1 MIDLRPYQRR
11 TLDELYAWFGRHET
25 GNPIV
30 SACVGAG
37 KSVLIAT
44 LCREAIEQWPD
55 TRIVMTVASRELCQQ
70 NLGKLFAV
78 WPDAPAS
85 LYSASLGARQLG
97 GAVLYSTIGSIYKR
111 AHQLG
116 QVSLLLVDECHLIG
130 TSEAG
135 MYRQLIAELSRYN
148 PHLRV
153 IGWTGTAFRGD
164 GVWLTDQEEPIFHG
178 VASRVGMREL
188 LDDGYLAPLVSVS
201 TRTRIATDDV
211 EMRAGDYVVRDL
223 AAASD
228 KAALVA
234 AACDELVA
242 LAADRRRWLVYG
254 VTIEHA
260 RHITEA
266 LIERGVSAGMVSADT
281 SMGERDRIIGDF
293 RSGRL
298 RALVNVA
305 VLTTG
310 FDVPEVDCIA
320 LLRAT
325 RSPVLYTQIAGR
337 GMRTAT
343 GKADCAW
350 IDFTSTTATLGPVDA
365 ITGRARPPR
374 KGGGAPFRVCPECG
388 SHNATGATEC
398 IDCGHAFPPPE
409 RVKHATYASDAP
421 ALSVAAELKIV
432 DYPVTDVRYSRHS
445 KAGSPDSLRVDY
457 YNGIRRVASEWV
469 CLEHAGFAGAKA
481 AAWWAKRAPR
491 AFAPG
496 GTSQAL
502 EWIDTGYQLR
512 TPSAIRVNES
522 GKWPEIVGFTWSEE
536 PHDPNRTDGQAR
548 EPAQAA

>member
-1 MIDLRPYQRR
+1 MILRSYQRR
-11 TLDELYAWFGRHET
+11 TLDDLYAWFSRHPD

-37 KSVLIAT
+37 KSVMIAT

-78 WPDAPAS
+78 WPEAPAS

-116 QVSLLLVDECHLIG
+116 AVSLLMVDECHLIG
-130 TSEAG
+130 SAESG
-135 MYRQLIAELSRYN
+135 MYRQLIADLARYN
-148 PHLRV
+148 PGLRV
-153 IGWTGTAFRGD
+153 IGWTGTPFRGD
-164 GVWLTDQEEPIFHG
+164 GVWLTDQEEPTFHG
-178 VASRVGMREL
+178 VAARVGMAEL
-188 LDDGYLAPLVSVS
+188 LDAGYLAPLTSVS

-211 EMRAGDYVVRDL
+211 GMRAGDYLVQQL

-228 KAALVA
+228 QAALVN
-234 AACDELVA
+234 AACDELVQ
-242 LAADRRRWLVYG
+242 LASERRRWLVYG

-260 RHITEA
+260 AHIREA
-266 LIERGVSAGMVSADT
+266 LAARGVAAGMVSAKT
-281 SMGERDRIIGDF
+281 PLAERDAIIRDF
-293 RSGRL
+293 RAGRL

-337 GMRTAT
+337 GMRTAA
-343 GKADCAW
+343 GKTDCAW
-350 IDFTSTTATLGPVDA
+350 IDFTDTTATLGPVDA
-365 ITGRARPPR
+365 ITGRARPAR
-374 KGGGAPFRVCPECG
+374 TGGAAPFKVCEHCG
-388 SHNATGATEC
+388 SHNATAAAHC

-409 RVKHATYASDAP
+409 RVKHATFASDAP
-421 ALSVAAELKIV
+421 ALSTAAEARIA
-432 DYPVTDVRYSRHS
+432 DYSVTDVRYSRHS

-512 TPSAIRVNES
+512 TPTAIRVNES
-522 GKWPEIVGFTWSEE
+522 GKWPEIVGFTWTEE